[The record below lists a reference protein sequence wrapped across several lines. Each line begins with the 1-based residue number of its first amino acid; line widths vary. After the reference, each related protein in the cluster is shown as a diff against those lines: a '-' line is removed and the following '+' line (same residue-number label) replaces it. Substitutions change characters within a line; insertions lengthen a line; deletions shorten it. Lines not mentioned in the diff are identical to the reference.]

1 MGTGGGGHVGFHIA
15 LKLVQFKHQ
24 VVLLDLNHPHRT
36 WAKYHI
42 EDSSQHEIIHTSN
55 GSMKFVK
62 GDIRDRDLLMTA
74 TENIDC
80 VIHTVVW
87 NVRTGA
93 NGTLL
98 GSGGRYQRQR
108 DPLRHRRLPA

>member
-1 MGTGGGGHVGFHIA
+1 MESNARYRFLITGGGGYVGFHIA

-62 GDIRDRDLLMTA
+62 GSRLLSSPVFCFTF
-74 TENIDC
+74 
-80 VIHTVVW
+80 
-87 NVRTGA
+87 
-93 NGTLL
+93 
-98 GSGGRYQRQR
+98 
-108 DPLRHRRLPA
+108 